1 MYHIPIQHLVSMN
14 KKTACFIFGF
24 LFFFCL
30 HSHGQASME
39 TFGKNRIQ
47 HRRFDWKF
55 YDAKHFKI
63 YHYDRA
69 GRELAR
75 YVAEQAEK
83 DIAAI
88 ESSAGGLFP
97 DKLSIILYNSFDDFD
112 QSNIGLNSELQMQ
125 NSNPAGTVNIIG
137 DKLVIY
143 FTGKHTDLKK
153 QLRQGM
159 AQVVMEHLIFG
170 ENFREIVRN
179 AVLLD
184 LPEWVT
190 SGYVDY
196 VVDGWTS
203 DDDNKWKNTI
213 TQSNKLFFNDLA
225 GENPRLAGKA
235 FWKYIAVHYGES
247 EVKNLLYLIQLKS
260 NVNKAVKL
268 AFHQKIGATFDSLM
282 SFYQYRYD
290 FERQLFDPLDT
301 ASVLT
306 KIDIPDQE
314 TDIRNVMVS
323 PRGIDIAYVQWKN
336 GEYKVILERARTE
349 NGEIKKEKSVIL
361 AGGVKNLTEFPDPD
375 YPILAWSNTGF
386 KLGIIF
392 KNKNNIR
399 IRVYNSVKAKI
410 EDFRIPQNRFDRI
423 TGFTFMEDDENIV
436 LSAIRNGQSDLFS
449 LRLKGSRMTQ
459 ITDDTWDDLAPVF
472 VSGGARKGIVFLSNR
487 PEPFLNIKPLPNELP
502 TGMMN
507 AYFYNTTTGSYDLL
521 PLTQNQRGSISQVV
535 PYGQDNFAYLSDQN
549 GVTNRYVIVFG
560 RNSQNM
566 DSAYSVP
573 MTNYGRGIQYQ
584 QYNPASRK
592 IADVIR
598 YKNAMYVY
606 FRDLDLPAP
615 FGTAIP
621 KQPLPIQYVDG
632 VRNGK
637 NGNAT
642 SEKSVIRDSH
652 PEDNPKGV
660 KVSSGDIFQNEF
672 SGNNTETVKD
682 SASVAPE
689 GDSKKLAELLSV
701 KTPVD
706 STLLSSNP
714 EYPEPASEEVLVSSA
729 KGEKEKRILYVD
741 STFIAMRSHKY
752 YPSFSPDFLSL
763 RLDNGILFNRYQPY
777 GQNSGQFN
785 NPSLGGMLMA
795 RLFDK
800 MEDYRFTGGIRVPA
814 NFSGLT
820 YFLQF
825 ENFRR
830 RTDWGLI
837 FLRDENKTT
846 YNFLIDP
853 NQPAFPTP
861 GKTVTNVI
869 QGNVVYP
876 LDKVKGIHFYL
887 GFRQDKMLI
896 KAQDPIGLLLPNVQD
911 VWAMSRVEYTFDN
924 SRNPALNIWNGFRY
938 KFYAEYMYKLYSDN
952 DAYTLGSDTSAFKA
966 NGGCYN
972 VGIDFRYYH
981 KIYKN
986 FIGALRFAGAHSGG
1000 SQQIVY
1006 YLGGADNSLN
1016 PKFSTARQP
1025 SLKNDYAFQGLAT
1038 NLRGYDQNAR
1048 NGNTYALLNAELRLP
1063 VFATFIHKPIQSAFI
1078 KNFQAIAFVDL
1089 GSAWEGLL
1097 PTEENLNRNYI
1108 VNWPRLTNPTVSITI
1123 PNNQSNGLAIGY
1135 GAGLRTMVFGYF
1147 LRGDAAWNIDREF
1160 RWYISIGTDF

>member
-1 MYHIPIQHLVSMN
+1 MN
-14 KKTACFIFGF
+14 RRVGLLLFGF
-24 LFFFCL
+24 LLFFCC
-30 HSHGQASME
+30 HAFGQASME

-47 HRRFDWKF
+47 YRRFEWKF

-83 DIAAI
+83 DISAI

-97 DKLSIILYNSFDDFD
+97 DKLSIVLYNSFDDFE

-125 NSNPAGTVNIIG
+125 NSNPAGTVSIIG

-179 AVLLD
+179 AVLLN
-184 LPEWVT
+184 LPDWIT

-196 VVDGWTS
+196 VVDGWTPK
-203 DDDNKWKNTI
+203 DDNQWKNI
-213 TQSNKLFFNDLA
+213 VTQNKSLFFNDLA
-225 GENPRLAGKA
+225 TENPRLAGKA
-235 FWKYIAVHYGES
+235 FWKYIAFHYGEN

-260 NVNKAVKL
+260 NVNKAAKL
-268 AFHQKIGATFDSLM
+268 AFHQKINTTFDSMM
-282 SFYQYRYD
+282 SFYQYRYH
-290 FERQLFDPLDT
+290 FERQLFEPLDT
-301 ASVLT
+301 TDALA

-323 PRGIDIAYVQWKN
+323 PRGVDLAYVAWKN
-336 GEYKVILERARTE
+336 GEYKVILERTRTE
-349 NGEIKKEKSVIL
+349 NGEVKKEKSVIL
-361 AGGVKNLTEFPDPD
+361 SGGVRNLTEYPDPD

-410 EDFRIPQNRFDRI
+410 QDFQIPKNRFDRI

-436 LSAIRNGQSDLFS
+436 LSALRKGQSDLFA
-449 LRLKGSRMTQ
+449 LRLKGSRMTP

-472 VSGGARKGIVFLSNR
+472 VSGGSRKGIVFLSNR
-487 PEPFLNIKPLPNELP
+487 PAPFLNIKPLPNELP

-507 AYFYNTTTGSYDLL
+507 AFFYNSTTGSYDLL
-521 PLTQNQRGSISQVV
+521 PLTHNQQGTIRQVI

-549 GVTNRYVIVFG
+549 GVANRYVVVFG
-560 RNSQNM
+560 RNKLNM

-573 MTNYGRGIQYQ
+573 MTNYGRSIQYQ
-584 QYNPASRK
+584 QYNPASGK
-592 IADVIR
+592 VADVIQ
-598 YKNAMYVY
+598 YNKAMYVY
-606 FRDLDLPAP
+606 FRNIVLPAP
-615 FGTAIP
+615 FGNAKP
-621 KQPLPIQYVDG
+621 KQPLPLRYVDG
-632 VRNGK
+632 IRKINS
-637 NGNAT
+637 GNAS
-642 SEKSVIRDSH
+642 SEKNAGKQTQGGQEKAGMEV
-652 PEDNPKGV
+652 P
-660 KVSSGDIFQNEF
+660 SGTVFQSEF
-672 SGNNTETVKD
+672 SDHNAATSVD
-682 SASVAPE
+682 SAAVTPQN
-689 GDSKKLAELLSV
+689 DSKKLAELLSV
-701 KTPVD
+701 KTASD
-706 STLLSSNP
+706 SSLLSPKSNYETTP
-714 EYPEPASEEVLVSSA
+714 PTIAVSS
-729 KGEKEKRILYVD
+729 GLDLNGKEKRVLYVD
-741 STFIAMRSHKY
+741 STFISMRSHKY
-752 YPSFSPDFLSL
+752 YLSFSPDFLSL
-763 RLDNGILFNRYQPY
+763 RLDNGIVFNRYQPY

-800 MEDYRFTGGIRVPA
+800 MEDYRFTGGIRIPA

-837 FLRDENKTT
+837 FLREENKTT
-846 YNFLIDP
+846 YNFIIDP
-853 NQPAFPTP
+853 SQPAFPTP
-861 GKTVTNVI
+861 GKTISNVL

-876 LDKVKGIHFYL
+876 LDKVKGLHLYL
-887 GFRQDKMLI
+887 GLRQDKMMI

-911 VWAMSRVEYTFDN
+911 VWAMSRAEYTFDN

-938 KFYAEYMYKLYSDN
+938 KFFAEYMYKLYSDN
-952 DAYTLGSDTSAFKA
+952 DAYSLGYDTSAFKA
-966 NGGCYN
+966 HGGFYN
-972 VGIDFRYYH
+972 FGVDFRYYH

-986 FIGALRFAGAHSGG
+986 FIAAIRFAGAHSGG
-1000 SQQIVY
+1000 SQQIIY
-1006 YLGGADNSLN
+1006 YLGGADNALN
-1016 PKFSTARQP
+1016 PKFSNAQQP

-1078 KNFQAIAFVDL
+1078 KNFQAIAFIDV

-1097 PTEENLNRNYI
+1097 PTEENLTRNYV
-1108 VNWPRLTNPTVSITI
+1108 VNWPQVIDPRNQNPVVSVTI
-1123 PNNQSNGLAIGY
+1123 PNEQSNGLAIGY
-1135 GAGLRTMVFGYF
+1135 GAGLRTMLFGYF
-1147 LRGDAAWNIDREF
+1147 LRGDAAWNIDRQF